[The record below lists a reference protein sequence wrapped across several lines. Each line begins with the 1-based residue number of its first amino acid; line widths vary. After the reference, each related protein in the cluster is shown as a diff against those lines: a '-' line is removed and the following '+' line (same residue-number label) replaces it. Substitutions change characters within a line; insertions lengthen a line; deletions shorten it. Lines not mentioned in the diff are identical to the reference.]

1 MNRLIL
7 YLLIIYGVTVHS
19 QNTEILFQ
27 NYSVKKNLNQNNLLH
42 FDNANYNDNLLPFT
56 TKEVKGFNRAENI
69 KIEYINCTN
78 EEINLLKEH
87 DISSKFTIKTTHNY
101 SRNEKIT
108 SFISPY
114 MVQSKPSMNFIKPI
128 SRRK

>member
-27 NYSVKKNLNQNNLLH
+27 NYSVKKNINQNNLLH
-42 FDNANYNDNLLPFT
+42 FDNANYNEYLLPFT
-56 TKEVKGFNRAENI
+56 TKEVKGFNKAENI

-78 EEINLLKEH
+78 EEINLLKEQ
-87 DISSKFTIKTTHNY
+87 DIPSKFTIKTFTFQKT
-101 SRNEKIT
+101 E
-108 SFISPY
+108 
-114 MVQSKPSMNFIKPI
+114 MPS
-128 SRRK
+128 SL